1 MDFNKKQNI
10 KVCKTDMETI
20 QAKIDNNVNII
31 QNLKKTLRG
40 SKKPITDSE
49 SFLLLTLYQ
58 ENTNLSQK
66 LHDIEKRKR

>member
-1 MDFNKKQNI
+1 M
-10 KVCKTDMETI
+10 DMEII
-20 QAKIDNNVNII
+20 QARIDNNVNII

-49 SFLLLTLYQ
+49 SFLLFTLYQ